1 MKFFKTHKSKFLITG
16 LLFAV
21 FLLVASCQN
30 WMSNDNFM
38 EKIES
43 EVHDANASQITVYVR
58 YAHDKMGKTEPSGNT
73 TMKVDVASKLSAV
86 TADDYGFVKWA
97 AFSSADF
104 ATNKNHSDLTY
115 ISEEAYNSSF
125 KKKEIPATEI
135 EFSKPDEPITEVKIK
150 KARADIFIIPIVAAR
165 PTYVQSVPAGG
176 DIEVVKNTS
185 IRILFS
191 KAIDKE
197 TLVDSEGKLNYS
209 ISSSAATLIDDGDIV
224 ATDIT
229 DYFEA
234 SLSDSGKMLTL
245 KLKEKIDPETGK
257 STGEIERLLDNRQRI
272 TITLFEGLCDTDGF
286 AMNGNYTF
294 NFTTGTSSDSLAPM
308 IDVIFGGTG
317 NKSDV
322 FVSFHNGEI
331 DGKATD
337 AALNAPKN
345 ISSDEYTEELVAQRI
360 YDKLNLYVAVSDI
373 IASGNA
379 SINPAKDLSENN
391 VNAIG
396 IAASLYIDKDG
407 NPVTA
412 ATLEGKDTSIAK
424 KNYVYIPGTIHTESE
439 LEGLFTDYVPASYNN
454 LYNLDGSIYTYDLSN
469 LPDGLIKVD
478 VWGID
483 MTGNSGETPGKA
495 GAQYYT
501 KHDNGYKSIFVV
513 KDTTAPDSKT
523 EAKKIKSNSAAAPYY
538 WYNNSTL
545 STMELFDVDGNQI
558 VDRGHAKL
566 RSLAKNLS
574 WNFVV
579 GKSTTA
585 PASTDS
591 GWKLIHNQDTGASIK
606 YTLDKAKAPESDG
619 PIDITLYI
627 RDDLGNVSEPVLL
640 DSIMYDNTKP
650 TVKLKKGKG
659 DFVKANGQDD
669 LHVSEPIVIDQ
680 ILKVEIAETNENN
693 AGSGIRRLEIH
704 VKKDGQ
710 EVAVPLDAARF
721 AVKYAP
727 STIANP
733 TPSSEGIR
741 DIAIAADDEATTA
754 NLKVFNVNDSNKITS
769 GTLFIYGITLGDT
782 DGTYD
787 ILVDLYDSALN
798 KTPDTAETKM
808 ARDTTDPVITKVQVM
823 DVASRKVY
831 GQDVETWWLPYD
843 RFEDK
848 DNLSKVTLKITAN
861 EAGSGLK
868 FLKLAE
874 NAEFTE
880 NTKLYAGD
888 KLLTRDVDYKLNTS
902 TKTIELIDWYTPK
915 LINANNSSHVIT
927 LENIKLN
934 NINVP
939 AGAAQGQGNK
949 IRLTVDDFVGKTK
962 SENTITYGNTTT
974 TGTLVYADSVAPQ
987 IATLTVEDSGYKNTN
1002 PDHKGYNKD
1011 NYTDSQTVILYLTL
1025 GDTEAGDKGSGVN
1038 KVILSDNAVFT
1049 AATEI
1054 FVVEGSTETKLAT
1067 PADYAIDS
1075 DNKTVSFT
1083 KVFTETNKLK
1093 FTNVNLVSAVN
1104 GPQIIKADVQD
1115 FAGIKSAAS
1124 KDTNNIIFDNVAPVV
1139 VQNAQRNDVSWITSQ
1154 PGVTT
1159 GQEKDMTVDTQSL
1172 KIDFTEATAGVKV
1185 IKFEIHHDAQPKTN
1199 SYGKPF
1205 GNTNFAI
1212 SYTSTEGTKP
1222 LVKGTDY
1229 EIRTNNTDTNI
1240 QQYIEFTKTYKSGS
1254 FVFDNLTL
1262 TNGNTQGNYVVDVL
1276 MLDAAENK
1284 VDCNKVITV
1293 DTVKPV
1299 ITSTLSIEDLIS
1311 SRELTTGSTPV
1322 LGASTG
1328 TFWLKK
1334 SYVGAVNDHA
1344 PTEIPVIITI
1354 KEEGSGIKVITF
1366 QEDAVIS
1373 ATNTK
1378 LWTVSGSTKT
1388 EFARSKYTID
1398 EAEKKITI
1406 TATSDCFKGASDF
1419 KLLVTGVG
1427 FAHTDTA
1434 DEASV
1439 NTIKV
1444 VVSDV
1449 ALWDSDPVG
1458 TPEQLIYSD
1467 SRTPDAPQSLTL
1479 KDRAYS
1485 AATKTINASAGYTND
1500 EIVDMTFNLTDSEKS
1515 GSGYHKFVL
1524 SGATFIDDNSAN
1536 KTTMTI
1542 KAGNTVISDAE
1553 FAISDGGK
1561 TLTLKKSGLAADV
1574 YAVIRQAVSVEL
1586 KNVKLDNGNVDGSKT
1601 VTLTA
1606 YDLTGWNSTA
1616 ASTSIILDTHVPEL
1630 EKDVFAANYT
1640 TDYYKPAINVYPHA
1654 NGEISSGVLINYGT
1668 ESAPVNV
1675 PTFYTAT
1682 TYKAG
1687 YYQVNGEVSSSSS
1700 APAVTDFIHGAVLG
1714 IRAKDNIMLGGWIRE
1729 KTFLYYYK
1737 YSGSETPF
1745 TKTEEEILAGT
1756 NDDEDI
1762 NNKRNPAGNSATSTS
1777 LWFGFDEGKYSAVIV
1792 DEAGNVSTP
1801 FHFAVVRDVTKPSK
1815 TDLNERVLLQ
1825 MPESSAKAYKNGSV
1839 VTSDDFYTS
1848 FKAYELTSSNPI
1860 RNKKYIIKKSD
1871 NGKYKIQLNLNGDYN
1886 SSAAEPVETING
1898 SGTIL
1903 NTEYADLTA
1912 KVDTTTNEGS
1922 SPIEKYAISTWYGLW
1937 PSTISSTYTYQP
1949 VVPYGTYF
1957 PSGQQHTGNS
1967 TALGKNY
1974 FEYTTNYSSYW
1985 RAENGNTNWHPYKYI
2000 NSNTKYTD
2008 SGNGIVSYIDSKNN
2022 LVIEIPDDRKTA
2034 PISIFLQDG
2043 CGNINYVVCGLYQ
2056 EGGKDIAVSFIVDKQ
2071 LGYAETPNGYVTTP
2085 IILQNPYMTYVTSS
2099 PSVAWPSGSGNTGF
2113 YWNHNTGNGDQGG
2126 ESARRGFIKD
2136 NVKYATYYNPYIWN
2150 NVVYQDDDST
2160 KSSTYDEY
2168 LEEHKVKIGLTLGF
2182 DAVSGKRG
2190 SPEDIL
2196 FADSLGKVTDPDPDS
2211 STSGD
2216 YTCRA
2221 LLYCTTSGEKPSYET
2236 IISSNLESN
2245 QVAGITGF
2253 RTEWVGVRTS
2263 NDDSKKVDETD
2274 ENYATADYKIS
2285 STTILLDYPQPDYK
2299 TLGSSWKTNETS
2311 GEPKPYYIWYVFEDR
2326 VGNYEIGKIVNSNA
2340 SGNQLTTTT
2349 SGMFDRWLYDNE
2361 APKLTIR
2368 GSVTASN
2375 PEGTSPDTITAENI
2389 GQLVATN
2396 NGFVPYVDSDGNV
2409 YIHASNDFTSTR
2421 AGASQNTNVGT
2432 GTVHHIHGDS
2442 NKNSAVYNPFVDV
2455 EVSERTGIRA
2465 FAWTT
2470 SATPDFD
2477 FPTSSDDYGYSS
2489 SWYSSISKNY
2499 WYTSYA
2505 TMSSITKDIGV
2516 SISYDGYPE
2525 LAYYYDS
2532 SNYTSSIYSG
2542 VKVCTVIP
2550 YGKISTAT
2558 ELWLHVMDW
2567 TGNISHYRMGASGV
2581 KFINDSTAPSYTT
2594 SAAEKL
2600 EPGQYYLKKT
2610 GSGNP
2615 ELKIAGAGDKAKNQE
2630 AIDVYI
2636 PEEYFTESGS
2646 GIKGYSFNNDGTG
2659 IAERIGGKLYL
2670 SIPYSKYHGLTS
2682 DTYYVYDNVGNVK
2695 AHSLTYDFDDQPPKI
2710 ASVAFVSKLDSSD
2723 QGKFADAED
2732 GLGEQGGATAFGAAR
2747 FYTHKDKNSNNV
2759 EINKYHADVSHF
2771 APGEVQEI
2779 YISKENAVKF
2789 QVNFDTEIKTEIA
2802 AGREYLDD
2810 IKINRWDSTA
2820 GDAGEWETLT
2830 SWKSDRDDWWL
2841 GAGETESSTVI
2852 RAMGTSDNSG
2862 YDTLT
2867 YTTEG
2872 TYYQILA
2879 TDISGNASC
2888 QYFKLILDKDA
2899 PTFDGQPSIE
2909 VTKGSI
2915 NAKGSDTA
2923 KVYYY
2928 TADST
2933 HKLKIKFKVV
2943 DSGVG
2948 SKNLMKAFKYSL
2960 NGSKWTTIDNPDN
2973 VVVEVEELAA
2983 DETIEYG
2990 YQIKTG
2996 YVDTLYLQDIFGNI
3010 TETSASILRPGFNY
3024 TYKNADNEDTTETI
3038 PKLTYRSPTETV
3050 AAPSISAGTKTHT
3063 YHNNQTHQNVTDT
3076 YDIVNQIETLGIGLD
3091 ENNNFTV
3098 STEEI
3103 WSKLYTEKLTGSNT
3117 VLIKDDD
3124 EAPRTKL
3131 RITLPAPSD
3140 SNLIIGYLRRDDSG
3154 ITTSDYTA
3162 ELYSFKNLDYV
3173 FTENLP
3179 LAGEDDH
3186 SAVTLKYYAVD
3197 VVGNISAT
3205 PLTVIYSYDNPHK
3218 AKDVILIENPL
3229 TSEKIPNDVKQAM
3242 QNDNLTF
3249 SKFYTIA
3256 GGPKGKKDGLRFFG
3270 SNYLVIRCSL
3280 LSKDE
3285 DYLDRP
3291 VSVGLYDVWIEN
3303 GKQKSGLRGESDN
3316 NSYKIY
3322 FSSNPDQVGGTGDD
3336 KNRYYCYIA
3345 FKAASGFN
3353 NNDTYDGSVLYFKV
3367 KGNTTSSDYWLMYR
3381 DNDTDATKKYGW
3393 KLDSKSPKIS
3403 GNNAANSNK
3412 PLLDGNRLINYT
3424 INKTLAQSYDNAIGP
3439 AYVSVTYSS
3448 GTKIRI
3454 PTDNITDEKENN
3466 LSMSGV
3472 GEYKFDI
3479 VEGDT
3484 DTVVTPGTW
3493 TTASIPQNKN
3503 YYELELPVI
3512 TSVHRGL
3519 RLYVRDR
3526 AGNVSTAVYQLAYPS
3541 EKNQIWWISDNILPT
3556 DGTGVTWTDA
3566 EWTEAADDYTFK
3578 VDLPEGSIIK
3588 KVSVKVDGQEKDS
3601 SNANWGTVKFN
3612 GYKSDLGQFPTLNG
3626 NDGWIIVNRVT
3637 ELGETLQ
3644 GLDITVKKITQDWA
3658 NHNIEI
3664 KINDN
3669 ENLKKTYTNFVT
3681 PKSFTASDV
3690 DISDADENG
3699 VVTLSSN
3706 TDAPL
3711 ETYVTAVSAKVN
3723 GIAIGA
3729 TLSENNTKVTLS
3741 GIPEKTW
3748 SAQEITLTV
3757 NPDGINK
3764 SKVVKTIAAIADSD
3778 ISVGTATKIENTNTY
3793 EIPVTYS
3800 NGAPTSVITTVTSTA
3815 GTVAFAKKADGTTDD
3830 TTKILLTGVHKTW
3843 DTLTI
3848 GVTISDGGEHSI
3860 TNDNVLSFD
3869 AIGKNDIHLTGDTSY
3884 NEGTTE
3890 YNITISIDGG
3900 ETPSNIEVTGAT
3912 LSIPDASHPEAIKLT
3927 IAKGWDPVTVT
3938 LTVHGIAL
3946 DDLFEVPALVAGD
3959 FTVSGPESYTSDGNY
3974 EYTITRTGLTI
3985 PAAKVT
3991 AEGATVTWDETNQK
4005 ATFAVTQGWS
4015 EQTITLKVNNLTVK
4029 TLSVGAKTI
4038 QASDVGIEIYDVDNN
4053 KITAYPTGEG
4063 VNPPYYLKIKVTV
4076 PGGVTITKVTSGET
4090 ELQSAG
4096 ESSYGLNGN
4105 PIPNTAKITV
4115 VTSNG
4120 TVSDIELFPT
4130 APQGNENRIS
4140 TAPITL
4146 SGGLSDVSKWNYA
4159 SDSGET
4165 GTNSGIMSFIT
4176 GLFSKNEVE
4185 TSNATDVS
4193 QDKAKKKS
4201 AKSAKKQT
4209 KASKKAQKALDAATD
4224 SAAVVQEIEQIAT
4237 QAVTVEPVVI
4247 DQAADVAV
4255 QATVEK
4261 PEAVKAEVPAI
4272 EVSAALPEVGM
4283 DTAAPS
4289 KAALWIILCA
4299 FLISVAGVVFFIR
4312 KRKINR

>member
-1 MKFFKTHKSKFLITG
+1 MINLQTKKSRRIFAG
-16 LLFAV
+16 LLFTA
-21 FLLVASCQN
+21 FLLAGSCQN

-38 EKIES
+38 EKIEN
-43 EVHDANASQITVYVR
+43 EVHDANASQVNVYVR
-58 YAHDKMGKTEPSGNT
+58 YAHDKMGKTEPSGST

-97 AFSSADF
+97 AFSSSDF

-135 EFSKPDEPITEVKIK
+135 EFSKPYEPITEVKIK

-585 PASTDS
+585 PTSTDS

-880 NTKLYAGD
+880 NTKLYVGD
-888 KLLTRDVDYKLNTS
+888 KLLERDVDYKLNTT

-915 LINANNSSHVIT
+915 LINANGGSHVIT

-934 NINVP
+934 NINAP
-939 AGAAQGQGNK
+939 AGTTQGNK
-949 IRLTVDDFVGKTK
+949 ISLTVDDFVGKSK
-962 SENTITYGNTTT
+962 SESTITYGNTTT

-1002 PDHKGYNKD
+1002 PDHKGYDKD
-1011 NYTDSQTVILYLTL
+1011 NYTDSQTVVLYLTL
-1025 GDTEAGDKGSGVN
+1025 GDTEAGNKGSGVN

-1049 AATEI
+1049 GTTEI
-1054 FVVEGSTETKLAT
+1054 YVVDGSTETKLT
-1067 PADYAIDS
+1067 LSTDYEIAA
-1075 DNKTVSFT
+1075 DNKSVTFK

-1093 FTNVNLVSAVN
+1093 FTNVNIISATN
-1104 GPQIIKADVQD
+1104 GTQIIKADVQD

-1124 KDTNNIIFDNVAPVV
+1124 KDTNAITFDNVAPSDTVA
-1139 VQNAQRNDVSWITSQ
+1139 NWITSQ

-1172 KIDFTEATAGVKV
+1172 KIDFTEATAGIKV
-1185 IKFEIHHDAQPKTN
+1185 IKFDIHHDAQPKTN

-1205 GNTNFAI
+1205 DNANFAI
-1212 SYTSTEGTKP
+1212 KYTSAEGTKP

-1229 EIRTNNTDTNI
+1229 EILSNNADTNI
-1240 QQYIEFTKTYKSGS
+1240 KQYIKLNSTYKSGS
-1254 FVFDNLTL
+1254 FIFDNLTL
-1262 TNGNTQGNYVVDVL
+1262 TNGNTQGNYVIEVL
-1276 MLDAAENK
+1276 LLDAAENK
-1284 VDCNKVITV
+1284 VDCNKVITI
-1293 DTVKPV
+1293 DTVRPE
-1299 ITSTLSIEDLIS
+1299 ITTTLSIPGLVS
-1311 SRELTTGSTPV
+1311 AKELTTGSTPV
-1322 LGASTG
+1322 LGAAEG
-1328 TFWLKK
+1328 TFWLPQT
-1334 SYVGAVNDHA
+1334 YVDKTGATTDHA
-1344 PTEIPVIITI
+1344 PTEIPVYITI

-1366 QEDAVIS
+1366 QESAVLS

-1378 LWTVSGSTKT
+1378 LFTVSGTTET
-1388 EFARSKYTID
+1388 EFARSKYTVD
-1398 EAEKKITI
+1398 ETKKTITI
-1406 TATSDCFKGASDF
+1406 TDTGDCFKGASEF
-1419 KLLVTGVG
+1419 KLLVKGVG
-1427 FAHTDTA
+1427 FANIDTTTA
-1434 DEASV
+1434 ASA
-1439 NTIKV
+1439 NSIKV
-1444 VVSDV
+1444 KVSDV
-1449 ALWDSDPVG
+1449 AMWDSDSMG
-1458 TPEQLIYSD
+1458 TPEQTIYSD
-1467 SRTPDAPQSLTL
+1467 SRKPDAPQNLTL
-1479 KDRAYS
+1479 TDRASS
-1485 AATKTINASAGYTND
+1485 AATKTIAASAGYTND
-1500 EIVDMTFNLTDSEKS
+1500 EIVDMTFTLTDSEKF

-1524 SGATFIDDNSAN
+1524 NGATFIGGDSAD

-1542 KAGNTVISDAE
+1542 KVGDTVISDAE
-1553 FAISDGGK
+1553 FALSNDGK
-1561 TLTLKKSGLAADV
+1561 TLTLKKTGLANDV
-1574 YAVIRQAVSVEL
+1574 YAVIRQAVSIEL
-1586 KNVKLDNGNVDGSKT
+1586 KNVKLDNGTTDGSKS

-1606 YDLTGWNSTA
+1606 YDLTGWSSIA
-1616 ASTSIILDTHVPEL
+1616 ASTSITLDTQKPEL
-1630 EKDVFAANYT
+1630 EKGVFAAGYT
-1640 TDYYKPAINVYPHA
+1640 NSYYQPSINVYPHA
-1654 NGEISSGVLINYGT
+1654 NGESATGVTINYGT
-1668 ESAPVNV
+1668 QESPLNV

-1682 TYKAG
+1682 TYKTD
-1687 YYQVNGEVSSSSS
+1687 YYQYNGEVSKYNNTVSK
-1700 APAVTDFIHGAVLG
+1700 DFVHGAVLG
-1714 IRAKDNIMLGGWIRE
+1714 IHAKDNIMLGGYNRT

-1737 YSGSETPF
+1737 YTDSDTAFS
-1745 TKTEEEILAGT
+1745 KTEADILAS
-1756 NDDEDI
+1756 NNNPVQDI
-1762 NNKRNPAGNSATSTS
+1762 NSNRQPSGATAQSAS
-1777 LWFGFDEGKYSAVIV
+1777 LWFGFDEGQYSAVIV
-1792 DEAGNVSTP
+1792 DEAGNVSAP
-1801 FHFAVVRDVTKPSK
+1801 FHFAIVRDVEKPAKEWGSGSNA
-1815 TDLNERVLLQ
+1815 DSLNDRVLLQ
-1825 MPESSAKAYKNGSV
+1825 MPDASANIFTNSAVSPANYTDFPRFYAVNGSN
-1839 VTSDDFYTS
+1839 Y
-1848 FKAYELTSSNPI
+1848 NI
-1860 RNKKYIIKKSD
+1860 RTKKYVTKKSGD
-1871 NGKYKIQLNLNGDYN
+1871 KYKIQLNLGGTVSEPTL
-1886 SSAAEPVETING
+1886 SSKING
-1898 SGTIL
+1898 GAASNVDPYT
-1903 NTEYADLTA
+1903 DLTA
-1912 KVDTTTNEGS
+1912 TDTS
-1922 SPIEKYAISTWYGLW
+1922 SPIEMYAVSTLYGSW
-1937 PSTISSTYTYQP
+1937 PTSDTSTNTYYP
-1949 VVPYGTYF
+1949 VVPLETTF
-1957 PSGQQHTGNS
+1957 PSGQTVTS
-1967 TALGKNY
+1967 S
-1974 FEYTTNYSSYW
+1974 NYSNYVQ
-1985 RAENGNTNWHPYKYI
+1985 RDYFNYDNTLG
-2000 NSNTKYTD
+2000 
-2008 SGNGIVSYIDSKNN
+2008 GNGWYIFNSSKNN
-2022 LVIEIPDDRKTA
+2022 WHSYIKGSSASDTYSYPNQSCSISITSYVDSNNNLIIEIPNTQSTV
-2034 PISIFLQDG
+2034 PISVFLKDG
-2043 CGNINYVVCGLYQ
+2043 CGNMQYVVCGLYK
-2056 EGGKDIAVSFIVDKQ
+2056 ENGYDVAISFIIDDK
-2071 LGYAETPNGYVTTP
+2071 LGSATTSNGVVTTP
-2085 IILQNPYMTYVTSS
+2085 FVIQFPYSTYDTGSDIQWGDYNFH
-2099 PSVAWPSGSGNTGF
+2099 AGTQSGNSEQPNSQYGTGQ
-2113 YWNHNTGNGDQGG
+2113 T
-2126 ESARRGFIKD
+2126 RGFIKD
-2136 NVKYATYYNPYIWN
+2136 YVKHATYYNPALSN
-2150 NVVYQDDDST
+2150 ST
-2160 KSSTYDEY
+2160 EALQIK
-2168 LEEHKVKIGLTLGF
+2168 HGF
-2182 DAVSGKRG
+2182 ALHFFPNGVDRDVPENITGK
-2190 SPEDIL
+2190 EDIT
-2196 FADSLGKVTDPDPDS
+2196 FSDADWSDTEKAKGIRKASATDIAA
-2211 STSGD
+2211 GN

-2221 LLYCTTSGEKPSYET
+2221 LMYCTNSPATPTYAQIKACLDAELARSNSEKTGQVTDWSYVQV
-2236 IISSNLESN
+2236 SSSAIE
-2245 QVAGITGF
+2245 A
-2253 RTEWVGVRTS
+2253 
-2263 NDDSKKVDETD
+2263 
-2274 ENYATADYKIS
+2274 
-2285 STTILLDYPQPDYK
+2285 ILFVDYPKPDYSK
-2299 TLGSSWKTNETS
+2299 LNWDVNENN
-2311 GEPKPYYIWYVFEDR
+2311 GEPKPFYMWYIFEDA
-2326 VGNYEIGKIVNSNA
+2326 VGNYELAKVVNDA
-2340 SGNQLTTTT
+2340 TSGNNLKTTN
-2349 SGMFDRWLYDNE
+2349 SSHFDKWLYDAE

-2368 GSVTASN
+2368 G
-2375 PEGTSPDTITAENI
+2375 TSIDPSTITAANI
-2389 GQLVATN
+2389 SQLVATN
-2396 NGFVPYVDSDGNV
+2396 NGFVPYVGSDGNV
-2409 YIHASNDFTSTR
+2409 YIHASTDFSSER

-2470 SATPDFD
+2470 SEASNFD
-2477 FPTSSDDYGYSS
+2477 FPTSSSYYGYSS
-2489 SWYSSISKNY
+2489 TWYSDSSTNY

-2810 IKINRWDSTA
+2810 IKINRWNSTA

-2830 SWKSDRDDWWL
+2830 SWKSNRADWWL
-2841 GAGETESSTVI
+2841 GAGETESTTVI

-2915 NAKGSDTA
+2915 NAKGPDTA

-3010 TETSASILRPGFNY
+3010 TKTSASILRPGFNY

-3063 YHNNQTHQNVTDT
+3063 YYNNQTHQNVTDT

-3103 WSKLYTEKLTGSNT
+3103 WSKLYTEKLTGSDT

-3154 ITTSDYTA
+3154 ITTSDNTA

-3205 PLTVIYSYDNPHK
+3205 PLTVVYSYDNPHK

-3229 TSEKIPNDVKQAM
+3229 ASEKIPDDVKQAM

-3256 GGPKGKKDGLRFFG
+3256 GGPKHQKDGLRFFG

-3303 GKQKSGLRGESDN
+3303 GKQKSGLRGESDD

-3322 FSSNPDQVGGTGDD
+3322 FSSGSDQVGGTGDD

-3381 DNDTDATKKYGW
+3381 DNDTDTTKKYGW

-3403 GNNAANSNK
+3403 GKNAANDNK

-3424 INKTLAQSYDNAIGP
+3424 TNKTLARSYDNAIGP

-3484 DTVVTPGTW
+3484 DTVVTPGIW
-3493 TTASIPQNKN
+3493 ATASIPQNKN
-3503 YYELELPVI
+3503 YYELELPVL

-3588 KVSVKVDGQEKDS
+3588 KVSVKVDGQETDS

-3612 GYKSDLGQFPTLNG
+3612 GYKSDLGQSPTLNG

-3637 ELGETLQ
+3637 EQGETLQ
-3644 GLDITVKKITQDWA
+3644 GLDITVKKISQDWSD
-3658 NHNIEI
+3658 HKIEI
-3664 KINDN
+3664 SINDN
-3669 ENLKKTYTNFVT
+3669 ANLTKTYENFVT
-3681 PKSFTASDV
+3681 ARDFTAD
-3690 DISDADENG
+3690 DITIGDAQLENG
-3699 VVTLSSN
+3699 SYVVNLTSDS
-3706 TDAPL
+3706 
-3711 ETYVTAVSAKVN
+3711 
-3723 GIAIGA
+3723 GA
-3729 TLSENNTKVTLS
+3729 TLANYITGVSAAIGEQTIDAYLSQDKTKVTLS
-3741 GIPEKTW
+3741 NVPGKLWT
-3748 SAQEITLTV
+3748 SQTVKLTV
-3757 NPDGINK
+3757 NATNNVSKNK
-3764 SKVVKTIAAIADSD
+3764 DVLTIGAIADGD
-3778 ISVGTATKIENTNTY
+3778 ITVGTATWNDTASAY

-3800 NGAPTSVITTVTSTA
+3800 NGASTNAITTVTSTA
-3815 GTVAFAKKADGTTDD
+3815 GTVAFANGGDD
-3830 TTKILLTGVHKTW
+3830 KTKILLTGVHKTW
-3843 DTLTI
+3843 DALTI

-3884 NEGTTE
+3884 VEGTTE

-3900 ETPSNIEVTGAT
+3900 ETPSNIEATGAT
-3912 LSIPDASHPEAIKLT
+3912 LSTPDASHPEAIKLT

-3985 PAAKVT
+3985 PAAKVS
-3991 AEGATVTWDETNQK
+3991 ADGATVTWDETNQK

-4038 QASDVGIEIYDVDNN
+4038 QASDVGIEIYDGDN

-4096 ESSYGLNGN
+4096 ESSYGLNGS

-4237 QAVTVEPVVI
+4237 QAVTVEPDVI

-4272 EVSAALPEVGM
+4272 EVSAALPEVSVETGM
-4283 DTAAPS
+4283 DTTTPS

-4299 FLISVAGVVFFIR
+4299 FLVSVAGVVFFIR
-4312 KRKINR
+4312 KRKVNR